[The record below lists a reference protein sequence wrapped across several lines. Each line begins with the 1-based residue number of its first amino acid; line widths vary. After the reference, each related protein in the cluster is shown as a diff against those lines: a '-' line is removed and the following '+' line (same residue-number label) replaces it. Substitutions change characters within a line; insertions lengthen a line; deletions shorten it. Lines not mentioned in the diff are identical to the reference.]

1 MKELAVIL
9 DPNSLQPKQL
19 QPDYVSSYLFLPAL
33 HYFRSLFIHAIVNKK
48 SGERI
53 APRFCA
59 ELNNVLRPGM
69 PHPEF

>member
-48 SGERI
+48 KRGTNRSPLLCRI
-53 APRFCA
+53 
-59 ELNNVLRPGM
+59 E
-69 PHPEF
+69 